1 MTRHST
7 GVRGS
12 ARLIDPTTIAVEVTT
27 PRGSFTVTTT
37 ADVPLS
43 SPTASAVPLLV
54 PMAMRH
60 GRTLHLDG
68 PVDDV
73 QAAELE
79 HVQTT
84 LTSWYSYL
92 GRTVVDAPVV
102 ETPVDRAAGVGC
114 FFSGG
119 VDSFYSALESDRRI
133 THLIFVVGFDLAP
146 EHPLVDTALAEVRQ
160 AAESLNK
167 TLVVVHTDL
176 RATSDRHGMS
186 WGPLYH
192 GAAMAHVAIALS
204 DHVGTVLVP
213 SSFVR
218 GRTPP
223 WGTHPDLDHHW
234 ATATSLLEHDAIDIP
249 RPAKIARIAQ
259 DTTAMEHLRVCWQNR
274 GGAYNC
280 GRCEKCLRT
289 MLALRV
295 VGGRCRTLPDH
306 IDPGAVGA
314 LRLTSGQSRAMRR
327 NIDAMTAAGTG
338 TPDLLAAMQRAVD
351 RSDRY
356 WSRLF
361 RAHGWVTAR
370 LPF

>member
-1 MTRHST
+1 MTGHST

-12 ARLIDPTTIAVEVTT
+12 ARLADPTTITVDVTT
-27 PRGSFTVTTT
+27 PRGAFTVTTT
-37 ADVPLS
+37 ADVPLT

-54 PMAMRH
+54 PIAMRH
-60 GRTLHLDG
+60 GHTLRLDG
-68 PVDDV
+68 AVDDT
-73 QAAELE
+73 QAAGLE

-84 LTSWYSYL
+84 LTSWYSHL
-92 GRTVVDAPVV
+92 GRATVDAPVAEV
-102 ETPVDRAAGVGC
+102 PVDRAAGVGC

-119 VDSFYSALESDRRI
+119 VDSFYSVLARDARV
-133 THLIFVVGFDLAP
+133 THLIFVIGFDLAP
-146 EHPLVDTALAEVRQ
+146 EHPLVETALTEVRR
-160 AAESLNK
+160 AAASLNK
-167 TLVVVHTDL
+167 PLVVVRTDV
-176 RATSDRHGMS
+176 RAMSDRHGMS

-218 GRTPP
+218 GQTPP

-234 ATATSLLEHDAIDIP
+234 ATATSVLEHDAIEVT
-249 RPAKIARIAQ
+249 RPTKIARIAQ
-259 DTTAMEHLRVCWQNR
+259 DPTAMEHLRVCWQNR

-289 MLALRV
+289 MLALRA

-306 IDPGAVGA
+306 IDSDAVGA
-314 LRLTSGQSRAMRR
+314 LRLTSGQARAMRR

-356 WSRLF
+356 WSRMF
-361 RAHGWVTAR
+361 RAHAWVTAR